1 MEECEMN
8 DNMLLAK
15 LSSLLEDENPF
26 VSELILETVKEVE
39 LRAISVDAHA
49 KKIER
54 ILDMKLQRVGGDEE
68 E

>member
-1 MEECEMN
+1 MN